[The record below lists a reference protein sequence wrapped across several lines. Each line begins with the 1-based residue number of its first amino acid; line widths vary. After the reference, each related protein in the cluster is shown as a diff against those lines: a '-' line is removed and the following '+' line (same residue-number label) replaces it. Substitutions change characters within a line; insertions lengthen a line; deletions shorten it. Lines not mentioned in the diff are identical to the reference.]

1 MICENCGIRPASVQ
15 VSQQQG
21 GQRQMVY
28 LCTQCA
34 RQLGMIGSGPEGG
47 NPFEMLQYLVQQQS
61 QGPGNFFEALSGEA
75 RESVM
80 RAREVSAGTT
90 PTAAIGTDHLLAGV
104 VSGDN
109 DNVATEALRRA
120 GADVDGM
127 RSNFN
132 EHRGD
137 PGNQVYTFTPS
148 AKRALQLAFGAAR
161 QMGSAQVGSEHL
173 LLGLLGEGDGNAY
186 QILARN
192 GVGDADALRREIARL
207 LQQRGQMGPGA
218 APGGSGGGGFGPG
231 GGSGGGFGPGSGGG
245 FGGPA
250 GGQQAPQSQTPT
262 LDQVTRDLT
271 EAARN
276 GELDPVMGRA
286 EEIARCVRILSRRT
300 KNNPALVGEP
310 GVGKTAIV
318 EGLAQRVVADEVPET
333 LKDKRVLALDTGT
346 LVAGTRFRGDFEER
360 MSQMIRELQS
370 EEQNIIL
377 FIDELHTIVGA
388 GGAEGAVNASNML
401 KPALARGELQVIG
414 ATTLDEYR
422 KHVEKDPALERRF
435 QPVLVGE
442 PTVDETVAILFGL
455 RDRYEAHHRVH
466 ISDDAII
473 AAAQLGDRYI
483 TDRYLPDKAI
493 DLLDEAAAEVRLRS
507 TVPPVDVRRIEEE
520 IAQLEREKEDAV
532 RAENYEQAAGVKQ
545 RIEQL
550 RTELDQQQQGW
561 AGSRESNAPEVT
573 REDIARILEEWTGV
587 PATNIVQEEAERLL
601 NLEAV
606 LHERVIGQDRA
617 VRAVAEAIRRA
628 RAGVSDPHRPV
639 GSFIFLGPT
648 GVGKTELA
656 RTLAEFLFGEEDAM
670 IRIDMSEFQE
680 RHTVSRLV
688 GAPPGY
694 VGYDEAGQLTEQV
707 RRRPYSV
714 VLFDEIEKAHPD
726 VFNTMLQILDDGR
739 LTDAQGR
746 TVSFEN
752 TVIIMTSNVGSQH
765 LVSTR
770 QFGFTSRDGVDFQE
784 TERRALDALQRS
796 FRPEFLNRIDEII
809 VFEPL
814 TKDDVL
820 QIVDIM
826 LSRLNKHLESQK
838 VSVEVAD
845 AAKEF
850 LAEQGYDPKFGAR
863 PLARA
868 IRRYIENQLS
878 SRIIGGEFNPGDT
891 VTVDRAQ
898 DGRDELV
905 FETRV
910 AATQQ

>member
-1 MICENCGIRPASVQ
+1 MICENCGVRPASVQ
-15 VSQQQG
+15 VFRQQG
-21 GQRQMVY
+21 NQRVASY

-34 RQLGMIGSGPEGG
+34 RELGMIGGGGQFGGG
-47 NPFEMLQYLVQQQS
+47 NPFEMLHNLIQQQS
-61 QGPGNFFEALSGEA
+61 AQGPGNFFEALSGEA
-75 RESVM
+75 REAVM
-80 RAREVSAGTT
+80 RAREASAGTT
-90 PTAAIGTDHLLAGV
+90 RTNAIGTDHLLAGV
-104 VSGDN
+104 VTG

-120 GADVDGM
+120 GANVDEM
-127 RSNFN
+127 RSTFG
-132 EHRGD
+132 EQRGD
-137 PGNQVYTFTPS
+137 PGDAVYTFTPS
-148 AKRALQLAFGAAR
+148 AKHALQLAFQAAR
-161 QMGSAQVGSEHL
+161 QMGSAQIGSEHL

-192 GVGDADALRREIARL
+192 GAGDAEALRREIARL
-207 LQQRGQMGPGA
+207 LQQRGGA
-218 APGGSGGGGFGPG
+218 APGAGGPGGPGGGGGGGFG
-231 GGSGGGFGPGSGGG
+231 GGGFG
-245 FGGPA
+245 A
-250 GGQQAPQSQTPT
+250 QGGQPGQQSETPT

-286 EEIARCVRILSRRT
+286 EEIARSVRILSRRT
-300 KNNPALVGEP
+300 KNNPVLIGEP

-318 EGLAQRVVADEVPET
+318 EGLAQRIVSEDIPET
-333 LKDKRVLALDTGT
+333 LKGKRVLALDTGS

-360 MSQMIRELQS
+360 MQQMIRELQS
-370 EEQNIIL
+370 QEKNIVL

-422 KHVEKDPALERRF
+422 KHVEKDAALERRF
-435 QPVLVGE
+435 QPVLVDE
-442 PTVDETVAILFGL
+442 PTVDESVGILFGL
-455 RDRYEAHHRVH
+455 RDRYEAHHKVR

-507 TVPPVDVRRIEEE
+507 TVPPVDVKRMEEE

-532 RAENYEQAAGVKQ
+532 RAEDYEKAAGFKQ

-550 RTELDQQQQGW
+550 KLELDQQQQGW
-561 AGSRESNAPEVT
+561 AGARETNAPEVT

-587 PATNIVQEEAERLL
+587 PATNIVQEEADRLL

-606 LHERVIGQDRA
+606 LHERVVGQEKA
-617 VRAVAEAIRRA
+617 VKAVAEAIRRA
-628 RAGVSDPHRPV
+628 RAGIKDPNRPV

-656 RTLAEFLFGEEDAM
+656 RTLAEYLFGEEDAM

-694 VGYDEAGQLTEQV
+694 VGYEEAGQLTEAV

-726 VFNTMLQILDDGR
+726 VFNTMLQLLDDGR

-746 TVSFEN
+746 TVNFQN

-765 LVSTR
+765 LVSTK
-770 QFGFTSRDGVDFQE
+770 QFGFTSRDGVDFAE
-784 TERRALDALQRS
+784 TERRAMDALERS
-796 FRPEFLNRIDEII
+796 FRPEFINRVDEII

-814 TKDDVL
+814 TREDVL
-820 QIVDIM
+820 EIVDIM
-826 LSRLNKHLESQK
+826 LKRLNKHLESQR
-838 VSVEVAD
+838 VSVEVSR

-850 LAEQGYDPKFGAR
+850 LAEEGYDPKFGAR

-868 IRRYIENQLS
+868 IRRYVENPLS
-878 SRIIGGEFNPGDT
+878 SRIIGGEFDPDDT
-891 VTVDRAQ
+891 IVVDREGDGLTFTAKVPAAQ
-898 DGRDELV
+898 
-905 FETRV
+905 
-910 AATQQ
+910 Q